1 MDFKN
6 ALWVFFI
13 SMLPLVE
20 LRGAV
25 PVGAI
30 LELPWY
36 INAAA
41 AIIGNLLPI
50 PFILLFI
57 PKILDFLNRFKI
69 FRPIVE
75 WLRKKA
81 NKNAKKISD
90 HAAGEDEAQADGV
103 RRMPTGAFLG
113 LLLFVLL
120 PVPGT
125 GAWTGSL
132 VAALFNFEKRK
143 SFLAIVLGVIGC
155 AVIMMLAS
163 YGVLGFLSF
172 LL

>member
-36 INAAA
+36 INAAV

-57 PKILDFLNRFKI
+57 SNLSHNQILLQSI
-69 FRPIVE
+69 
-75 WLRKKA
+75 
-81 NKNAKKISD
+81 
-90 HAAGEDEAQADGV
+90 
-103 RRMPTGAFLG
+103 
-113 LLLFVLL
+113 
-120 PVPGT
+120 
-125 GAWTGSL
+125 
-132 VAALFNFEKRK
+132 
-143 SFLAIVLGVIGC
+143 
-155 AVIMMLAS
+155 
-163 YGVLGFLSF
+163 LS
-172 LL
+172 